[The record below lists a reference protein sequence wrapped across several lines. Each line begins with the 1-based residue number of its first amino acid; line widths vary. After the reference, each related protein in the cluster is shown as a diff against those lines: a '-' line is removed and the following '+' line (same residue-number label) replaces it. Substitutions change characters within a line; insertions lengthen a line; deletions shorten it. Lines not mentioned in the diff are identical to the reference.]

1 MVLPFSRWD
10 FAPEIDEPAHG
21 YARRLVGA
29 HGLNTVVTF
38 NVWNQI
44 DSDYVNP
51 KASLELLLKHPLPA
65 EWVDR
70 LKHATPIKG
79 EDAIVLAGNSVR
91 HSHISR
97 HPRRWCPGCLHQSP
111 HHRVWWEFTFLNR
124 CPVHDIEFVSVE
136 PDGRSASWTWT
147 DFANA
152 RSGEPL
158 GYYVA
163 PVRPSGL
170 GGYVLGRLGFLP
182 RAPNVI
188 LDAATLGA
196 AVDLC
201 KLVGKFLTNQRH
213 HEVPEGEER
222 IDIGYQAVAMGVA
235 SFASSILDWLSAY
248 PRHIDCNGSLRSVFG
263 WIVSSLWMIDD
274 TNLRAVVRR
283 TLSDARGLDIR
294 RHDGPVRNY
303 HLTGQE
309 ISFQGMANRLGMSAR
324 GVQIIADELTLR
336 DPTRFRIQIDLRDE
350 AAISQFAAEL
360 LTPTQAAAKLGVH
373 QDALRHLTHCGYL
386 KVFKGTEVGN
396 RPGARFDPRRIEKI
410 TSRVDSLPTKDQGA
424 GVTINAYRKRYG
436 LSRGQIAVGILEGAI
451 AIAERIADRVGFNS
465 LRIAVPLEEWHG
477 STSVKSSSVTLAQA
491 QAILNLSGFTVRSLA
506 EAGYLGP
513 VGRNGATK
521 VLHRSHV
528 RRFASEYAKVAD
540 FAHGLEAEPSAF
552 HSALMEHGVQP
563 LAWPKKGGKQRAEC
577 VVRRSDVQEALGGA
591 PDPSVIHDEVF
602 TSFWKDLVGK
612 LEVACRHL
620 HLPENLPAGGQ
631 RIWQNTVFSLYL
643 RYDAAQGVLTGE
655 LVPSKAAREAV
666 SIDLLSAEKATQV
679 ESFVKR
685 LRISINA
692 ARLQQ
697 RRLKKAP
704 DADQL

>member
-10 FAPEIDEPAHG
+10 FPPEIDEPAHG

-51 KASLELLLKHPLPA
+51 KASLDLLLKHPLPA
-65 EWVDR
+65 KWVER
-70 LKHATPIKG
+70 LKHAKPIKG

-91 HSHISR
+91 HSHIGR

-111 HHRVWWEFTFLNR
+111 HHRVWWELTFLDR
-124 CPVHDIEFVSVE
+124 CPVHDTDFVSLE

-147 DFANA
+147 DFANS

-163 PVRPSGL
+163 PVRPSGF

-182 RAPNVI
+182 RIPNVI
-188 LDAATLGA
+188 LDAAPLGA

-201 KLVGKFLTNQRH
+201 KLLGRFLTNPRL
-213 HEVPEGEER
+213 HEVPDGGADR
-222 IDIGYQAVAMGVA
+222 IDIGYQAVSGGSTSA
-235 SFASSILDWLSAY
+235 ASSFLHWLSAY

-263 WIVSSLWMIDD
+263 WIVSSLWMIEDD
-274 TNLRAVVRR
+274 NLRATVRR
-283 TLSDARGLDIR
+283 ALSDARGLDIR
-294 RHDGPVRNY
+294 QHDGPVRND

-309 ISFQGMANRLGMSAR
+309 ISFQAMANRLDMSAR

-373 QDALRHLTHCGYL
+373 RDALRHLTHCGYL

-410 TSRVDSLPTKDQGA
+410 TSRVESLPTRDQGA
-424 GVTINAYRKRYG
+424 GVTFNAYRKRYG
-436 LSRGQIAVGILEGAI
+436 LSHGQIAVGILEGEI

-465 LRIAVPLEEWHG
+465 LRIAVPLEDWRG
-477 STSVKSSSVTLAQA
+477 STTVNSSSVTLAQA
-491 QAILNLSGFTVRSLA
+491 QAILNLSGYTVRTLA

-521 VLHRSHV
+521 VLHRTHV
-528 RRFASEYAKVAD
+528 TRFASEFAKVAD
-540 FAHGLEAEPSAF
+540 FAHALEAAPSSF
-552 HSALMEHGVQP
+552 HSALIEHGVQP
-563 LAWPKKGGKQRAEC
+563 LALPKGKHRAEC
-577 VVRRSDVQEALGGA
+577 IVRRSDVRNALGGA
-591 PDPSVIHDEVF
+591 LDPSVIHDDGF
-602 TSFWKDLVGK
+602 TSFWKDLAGK
-612 LEVACRHL
+612 LEVACPHL

-631 RIWQNTVFSLYL
+631 RIWQNTVFSLFL
-643 RYDAAQGVLTGE
+643 KYDAAQRRLTGE
-655 LVPSKAAREAV
+655 MVPSKATRETF
-666 SIDLLSAEKATQV
+666 SIDVFSAEKATQV

-685 LRISINA
+685 LRISINS
-692 ARLQQ
+692 ARLHQ
-697 RRLKKAP
+697 RRLKRTP
-704 DADQL
+704 DDDQL